1 MDPRHLFGFVI
12 IVVLVAIF
20 VISRSAKCDKPATS
34 WRSKI
39 SEVTGIG
46 KDPPEEAEI
55 HKLVKEINAG
65 L

>member
-1 MDPRHLFGFVI
+1 MDRRHIFGFVVI
-12 IVVLVAIF
+12 IVLIAIF
-20 VISRSAKCDKPATS
+20 VISRSAKCDQPAAS

-46 KDPPEEAEI
+46 KDPPEETEI
-55 HKLVKEINAG
+55 HKLVREINAG